1 MSENKY
7 TRLAKDTAVFAAGN
21 LLTKLIYFLMVPLY
35 TSALTTAQYGRA
47 EMLNTLIDIVYPIAT
62 MYVVDAMYRFTIDD
76 DADLQ
81 QTYGITMRIT
91 LWSILFVSV
100 GSVSLYVIRHDSEM
114 LLFGALYISF
124 SIYKV
129 VLQFARGLGRN
140 VPFAIAGVINALVL
154 TGMNVLL
161 LVVLKGSIAA
171 YITSII
177 VANVVASVYIFFATG
192 QKKYISWRFRPDK
205 ALRRAMLRYSIPCVP
220 NMLGWWVVNVS
231 DRYMLQYMVS
241 DAVCGVYTAAS
252 KLPAVLST
260 FSTIFQQAWQ
270 YSAVKQ
276 SKSEDSET
284 FYSEIFTALSTFLLC
299 LASVVTLCTDVL
311 CRIVLQKEF
320 YEGRF
325 ILPILLVAAVYSCYA
340 AYFGTFYGVIK
351 NNTMAMVSTVVA
363 AVCNVVLNL
372 LLIPRMGALGAAY
385 ATLISYGIIAVIR
398 IVDTR
403 KYVHHHVCLWNIL
416 AQNVLL
422 IAEAV
427 VMTRPSP
434 YRYSTAGI
442 LTAAILAL
450 NGKIIVVI
458 WKRLLGKF
466 REYRGRKNE

>member
-1 MSENKY
+1 M
-7 TRLAKDTAVFAAGN
+7 FAAGN

-35 TSALTTAQYGRA
+35 TSALSTAQYARA

-62 MYVVDAMYRFTIDD
+62 MYVVEAMYRFTIDD

-91 LWSILFVSV
+91 LWSILFVTV
-100 GSVSLYVIRHDSEM
+100 GSAVLYAVFQNPET

-124 SIYKV
+124 SIYKA
-129 VLQFARGLGRN
+129 VLQFARALGRN
-140 VPFAIAGVINALVL
+140 VPFAIAGVINALML

-161 LVVLKGSIAA
+161 LLVLKGGVAS
-171 YITSII
+171 YICSII
-177 VANVVASVYIFFATG
+177 VANVTASAYIFFATG
-192 QKKYISWRFRPDK
+192 QRKYISLRFRPDK
-205 ALRRAMLRYSIPCVP
+205 ALRRVMLRYSIPCVP

-270 YSAVKQ
+270 YSAVKE

-299 LASVVTLCTDVL
+299 LSSVVTLCTDVL

-325 ILPILLVAAVYSCYA
+325 ILPILLAAAVYSCYA

-351 NNTMAMVSTVVA
+351 NNVMVMVSTILA
-363 AVCNVVLNL
+363 AVVNVVLNL

-385 ATLISYGIIAVIR
+385 ATLISYAVMALIR

-403 KYVHHHVCLWNIL
+403 KYVRHHVRLWNIL

-422 IAEAV
+422 VAEAV
-427 VMTRPSP
+427 VMTGSGS
-434 YRYSTAGI
+434 YRYPAAGV

-450 NGKIIVVI
+450 NGKTIVVI

-466 REYRGRKNE
+466 REYRGRKK

>member
-100 GSVSLYVIRHDSEM
+100 GSVSLYAIRHDSEM

-270 YSAVKQ
+270 YSAVKE

-299 LASVVTLCTDVL
+299 LSSVVTLCTDVL

-325 ILPILLVAAVYSCYA
+325 ILPILLAAAVYSCYA

-351 NNTMAMVSTVVA
+351 NNTMVMVSTILA
-363 AVCNVVLNL
+363 AVVNVVLNL

-385 ATLISYGIIAVIR
+385 ATLISYAVMALIR

-403 KYVHHHVCLWNIL
+403 KYVRHHVRLWNIL

-422 IAEAV
+422 VAEAV
-427 VMTRPSP
+427 VMTGSGS
-434 YRYSTAGI
+434 YRYPAAGV

-450 NGKIIVVI
+450 NGKTIVVI

-466 REYRGRKNE
+466 REYRGRKK

>member
-1 MSENKY
+1 M
-7 TRLAKDTAVFAAGN
+7 FAAGN

-35 TSALTTAQYGRA
+35 TSALSTAQYARA

-62 MYVVDAMYRFTIDD
+62 MYVVEAMYRFTIDD

-91 LWSILFVSV
+91 LWSILFVTV
-100 GSVSLYVIRHDSEM
+100 GSAVLYAVFQNPET

-124 SIYKV
+124 SIYKA
-129 VLQFARGLGRN
+129 VLQFARALGRN
-140 VPFAIAGVINALVL
+140 VPFAIAGVINALML

-161 LVVLKGSIAA
+161 LLVLKGGVAS
-171 YITSII
+171 YICSII
-177 VANVVASVYIFFATG
+177 VANVTASVYIFFATG
-192 QKKYISWRFRPDK
+192 QRKYISLRFRPDK
-205 ALRRAMLRYSIPCVP
+205 ALRRVMLRYSIPCVP

-270 YSAVKQ
+270 YSAVKE

-299 LASVVTLCTDVL
+299 LSSVVTLCTDVL

-325 ILPILLVAAVYSCYA
+325 ILPILLAAAVYSCYA

-351 NNTMAMVSTVVA
+351 NNVMVMVSTILA
-363 AVCNVVLNL
+363 AVVNVVLNL

-385 ATLISYGIIAVIR
+385 ATLISYAVMALIR

-403 KYVHHHVCLWNIL
+403 KYVRHHVRLWNIL

-422 IAEAV
+422 VAEAV
-427 VMTRPSP
+427 VMTGSGS
-434 YRYSTAGI
+434 YRYPAAGV

-450 NGKIIVVI
+450 NGKTIVVI

-466 REYRGRKNE
+466 REYRGRKK

>member
-1 MSENKY
+1 M
-7 TRLAKDTAVFAAGN
+7 FAAGN

-35 TSALTTAQYGRA
+35 TSALSTAQYARA

-62 MYVVDAMYRFTIDD
+62 MYVVEAMYRFTIDD

-91 LWSILFVSV
+91 LWSILFVTV
-100 GSVSLYVIRHDSEM
+100 GSAVLYAVFQNPET

-124 SIYKV
+124 SIYKA
-129 VLQFARGLGRN
+129 VLQFARALGRN
-140 VPFAIAGVINALVL
+140 VPFAIAGVINALML

-161 LVVLKGSIAA
+161 LLVLKGGVAS
-171 YITSII
+171 YICSII
-177 VANVVASVYIFFATG
+177 VANVTASVYIFFATG
-192 QKKYISWRFRPDK
+192 QRKYISLRFRPDK
-205 ALRRAMLRYSIPCVP
+205 ALRRVMLRYSIPCVP

-260 FSTIFQQAWQ
+260 FSAIFQQAWQ
-270 YSAVKQ
+270 YSAVKE

-325 ILPILLVAAVYSCYA
+325 ILPILLAAAVYSCYA

-351 NNTMAMVSTVVA
+351 NNVMVMVSTILA
-363 AVCNVVLNL
+363 AVVNVVLNL

-385 ATLISYGIIAVIR
+385 ATLISYAVMALIR

-403 KYVHHHVCLWNIL
+403 KYVRHHVRLWNIL

-427 VMTRPSP
+427 VMTGSGS
-434 YRYSTAGI
+434 YRYPAAGV

-450 NGKIIVVI
+450 NGKTIVVI

-466 REYRGRKNE
+466 REYRGRKK

>member
-1 MSENKY
+1 M
-7 TRLAKDTAVFAAGN
+7 FAAGN

-35 TSALTTAQYGRA
+35 TSALSTAQYARA

-62 MYVVDAMYRFTIDD
+62 MYVVEAMYRFTIDD

-91 LWSILFVSV
+91 LWSILFVTV
-100 GSVSLYVIRHDSEM
+100 GSAVLYAVFQNPET

-124 SIYKV
+124 SIYKA
-129 VLQFARGLGRN
+129 VLQFARALGRN
-140 VPFAIAGVINALVL
+140 VPFAIAGVINALML

-161 LVVLKGSIAA
+161 LLVLKGGVAS
-171 YITSII
+171 YICSII
-177 VANVVASVYIFFATG
+177 VANVTASVYIFFATG
-192 QKKYISWRFRPDK
+192 QRKYISLRFRPDK
-205 ALRRAMLRYSIPCVP
+205 ALRRVMLRYSIPCVP

-270 YSAVKQ
+270 YSAVKE

-351 NNTMAMVSTVVA
+351 NNVMVMVSTILA
-363 AVCNVVLNL
+363 AVVNVVLNL

-385 ATLISYGIIAVIR
+385 ATLISYAVMALIR

-403 KYVHHHVCLWNIL
+403 KYVRHHVRLWNIL

-427 VMTRPSP
+427 VMTGSGS
-434 YRYSTAGI
+434 YRYPAAGV

-450 NGKIIVVI
+450 NGKTIVVI

>member
-1 MSENKY
+1 M
-7 TRLAKDTAVFAAGN
+7 FAAGN

-35 TSALTTAQYGRA
+35 TSALSTAQYARA

-62 MYVVDAMYRFTIDD
+62 MYVVEAMYRFTIDD

-91 LWSILFVSV
+91 LWSILFVTV
-100 GSVSLYVIRHDSEM
+100 GSAVLYAVFQNPET

-124 SIYKV
+124 SIYKA
-129 VLQFARGLGRN
+129 VLQFARALGRN
-140 VPFAIAGVINALVL
+140 VPFAIAGVINALML

-161 LVVLKGSIAA
+161 LLVLKGGVAS
-171 YITSII
+171 YICSII
-177 VANVVASVYIFFATG
+177 VANVTASVYIFFATG
-192 QKKYISWRFRPDK
+192 QRKYISLRFRPDK
-205 ALRRAMLRYSIPCVP
+205 ALRRVMLRYSIPCVP

-270 YSAVKQ
+270 YSAVKE

-299 LASVVTLCTDVL
+299 LSSVVTLCTDVL

-325 ILPILLVAAVYSCYA
+325 ILPILLAAAV
-340 AYFGTFYGVIK
+340 
-351 NNTMAMVSTVVA
+351 
-363 AVCNVVLNL
+363 LQL
-372 LLIPRMGALGAAY
+372 LRGLFRHL
-385 ATLISYGIIAVIR
+385 
-398 IVDTR
+398 
-403 KYVHHHVCLWNIL
+403 LWCD
-416 AQNVLL
+416 
-422 IAEAV
+422 
-427 VMTRPSP
+427 
-434 YRYSTAGI
+434 
-442 LTAAILAL
+442 
-450 NGKIIVVI
+450 K
-458 WKRLLGKF
+458 K
-466 REYRGRKNE
+466 

>member
-1 MSENKY
+1 M
-7 TRLAKDTAVFAAGN
+7 FAAGN

-35 TSALTTAQYGRA
+35 TSALSTAQYARA

-62 MYVVDAMYRFTIDD
+62 MYVVEAMYRFTIDD

-91 LWSILFVSV
+91 LWSILFVTV
-100 GSVSLYVIRHDSEM
+100 GSAVLYAVFQNPET

-124 SIYKV
+124 SIYKA
-129 VLQFARGLGRN
+129 VLQFARALGRN
-140 VPFAIAGVINALVL
+140 VPFAIAGVINALML

-161 LVVLKGSIAA
+161 LLVLKGGVDS
-171 YITSII
+171 YICSII
-177 VANVVASVYIFFATG
+177 VANVTASVYIFFATG
-192 QKKYISWRFRPDK
+192 QRKYISLRFRPDK
-205 ALRRAMLRYSIPCVP
+205 ALRRVMLRYSIPCVP

-270 YSAVKQ
+270 YSAVKE

-299 LASVVTLCTDVL
+299 LSSVVTLCTDVL

-325 ILPILLVAAVYSCYA
+325 ILPILLAAAVYSCYA

-351 NNTMAMVSTVVA
+351 NNVMVMVSTILA
-363 AVCNVVLNL
+363 AVVNVVLNL

-385 ATLISYGIIAVIR
+385 ATLISYAVMALIR

-403 KYVHHHVCLWNIL
+403 KYVRHHVRLWNIL

-422 IAEAV
+422 VAEAV
-427 VMTRPSP
+427 VMTGSGS
-434 YRYSTAGI
+434 YRYPAAGV

-450 NGKIIVVI
+450 NGKTIVVI

-466 REYRGRKNE
+466 REYRGRKK

>member
-1 MSENKY
+1 M
-7 TRLAKDTAVFAAGN
+7 FAAGN

-35 TSALTTAQYGRA
+35 TSALSTAQYARA

-62 MYVVDAMYRFTIDD
+62 MYVVEAMYRFTIDD

-91 LWSILFVSV
+91 LWSILFVTV
-100 GSVSLYVIRHDSEM
+100 GSAVLYAVFQNPET

-124 SIYKV
+124 SIYKA
-129 VLQFARGLGRN
+129 VLQFARALGRN
-140 VPFAIAGVINALVL
+140 VPFAIAGVINALML

-161 LVVLKGSIAA
+161 LLVLKGGVAS
-171 YITSII
+171 YICSII
-177 VANVVASVYIFFATG
+177 VANVTASVYIFFATG
-192 QKKYISWRFRPDK
+192 QRKYISLRFRPDK
-205 ALRRAMLRYSIPCVP
+205 ALRRVMLRYSIPCVP

-270 YSAVKQ
+270 YSAVKE

-351 NNTMAMVSTVVA
+351 NNVMVMVSTILA
-363 AVCNVVLNL
+363 AVVNVVLNL

-385 ATLISYGIIAVIR
+385 ATLISYAVMALIR

-403 KYVHHHVCLWNIL
+403 KYVRHHVRLWNIL

-427 VMTRPSP
+427 VMTGSGS
-434 YRYSTAGI
+434 YRYPAAGV

-450 NGKIIVVI
+450 NGKTIVVI

-466 REYRGRKNE
+466 REYRGRKK

>member
-1 MSENKY
+1 M
-7 TRLAKDTAVFAAGN
+7 FAAGN

-35 TSALTTAQYGRA
+35 TSALSTAQYARA

-62 MYVVDAMYRFTIDD
+62 MYVVEAMYRFTIDD

-91 LWSILFVSV
+91 LWSILFVTV
-100 GSVSLYVIRHDSEM
+100 GSPVLYAVFQNPET

-124 SIYKV
+124 SIYKA
-129 VLQFARGLGRN
+129 VLQFARALGRN
-140 VPFAIAGVINALVL
+140 VPFAIAGVINALML

-161 LVVLKGSIAA
+161 LLVLKGGVAS
-171 YITSII
+171 YICSII
-177 VANVVASVYIFFATG
+177 VANVTASVYIFFATG
-192 QKKYISWRFRPDK
+192 QRKYISLRFRPDK
-205 ALRRAMLRYSIPCVP
+205 ALRRVMLRYSIPCVP

-270 YSAVKQ
+270 YPAVKE

-299 LASVVTLCTDVL
+299 LSSVVTLCTDVL

-325 ILPILLVAAVYSCYA
+325 ILPILLAAAVYSCYA

-351 NNTMAMVSTVVA
+351 NNVMVMVSTILA
-363 AVCNVVLNL
+363 AVVNVVLNL

-385 ATLISYGIIAVIR
+385 ATLISYAVMALIR

-403 KYVHHHVCLWNIL
+403 KYVRHHVRLWNIL

-422 IAEAV
+422 VAEAV
-427 VMTRPSP
+427 VMTGSGS
-434 YRYSTAGI
+434 YRYPAAGV

-450 NGKIIVVI
+450 NGKTIVVI

-466 REYRGRKNE
+466 REYRGRKK

>member
-1 MSENKY
+1 M
-7 TRLAKDTAVFAAGN
+7 FAAGN

-35 TSALTTAQYGRA
+35 TSALSTAQYARA

-62 MYVVDAMYRFTIDD
+62 MYVVEAMYRFTIDD

-91 LWSILFVSV
+91 LWSILFVTV
-100 GSVSLYVIRHDSEM
+100 GSAVLYAVSQNPET

-124 SIYKV
+124 SIYKA
-129 VLQFARGLGRN
+129 VLQFARALGRN
-140 VPFAIAGVINALVL
+140 VPFAIAGVINALML

-161 LVVLKGSIAA
+161 LLVLKGGVAS
-171 YITSII
+171 YICSII
-177 VANVVASVYIFFATG
+177 VANVTASVYIFFATG
-192 QKKYISWRFRPDK
+192 QRKYISLRFRPDK
-205 ALRRAMLRYSIPCVP
+205 ALRRVMLRYSIPCVP

-270 YSAVKQ
+270 YSAVKE

-299 LASVVTLCTDVL
+299 LSSVVTLCTDVL

-325 ILPILLVAAVYSCYA
+325 ILPILLAAAVYSCYA

-351 NNTMAMVSTVVA
+351 NNVMVMVSTILA
-363 AVCNVVLNL
+363 AVVNVVLNL

-385 ATLISYGIIAVIR
+385 ATLISYAVMALIR

-403 KYVHHHVCLWNIL
+403 KYVRHHVRLWNIL

-422 IAEAV
+422 VAEAV
-427 VMTRPSP
+427 VMTGSGS
-434 YRYSTAGI
+434 YRYPAAGV

-450 NGKIIVVI
+450 NGKTIVVI

-466 REYRGRKNE
+466 REYRGRKK

>member
-100 GSVSLYVIRHDSEM
+100 GSVSLYAIRHDSEM
-114 LLFGALYISF
+114 LLFGALYISC
-124 SIYKV
+124 SIY
-129 VLQFARGLGRN
+129 
-140 VPFAIAGVINALVL
+140 IVINALVL
-154 TGMNVLL
+154 TGMTVLL
-161 LVVLKGSIAA
+161 LVVLKGRIAA

-299 LASVVTLCTDVL
+299 LSSVVTLCTDVL

-325 ILPILLVAAVYSCYA
+325 ILPILLAAAVYSCYA
-340 AYFGTFYGVIK
+340 AYFGTF
-351 NNTMAMVSTVVA
+351 
-363 AVCNVVLNL
+363 
-372 LLIPRMGALGAAY
+372 
-385 ATLISYGIIAVIR
+385 
-398 IVDTR
+398 
-403 KYVHHHVCLWNIL
+403 
-416 AQNVLL
+416 
-422 IAEAV
+422 
-427 VMTRPSP
+427 
-434 YRYSTAGI
+434 
-442 LTAAILAL
+442 
-450 NGKIIVVI
+450 
-458 WKRLLGKF
+458 
-466 REYRGRKNE
+466 